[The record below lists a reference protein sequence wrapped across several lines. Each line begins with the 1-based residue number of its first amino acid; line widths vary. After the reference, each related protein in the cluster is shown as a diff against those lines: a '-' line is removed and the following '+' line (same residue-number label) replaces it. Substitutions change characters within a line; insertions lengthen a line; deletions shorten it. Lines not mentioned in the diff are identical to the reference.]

1 MAGEGGGEGA
11 CRNEQGAGGTRFI
24 ALLSDLVAQN
34 SSPPLLVFSSS
45 PLFTSSAFKPSICLG
60 AGGRCTSLF
69 TASADLVNSN
79 LLPSISSPYIAAMSF
94 DRLPIEIVHDVA
106 GFLPSTDCTTVSRV
120 SKTCRAA
127 AEPHLYRDPVFFVNC
142 EIRVRWLLAT
152 LLHRPK
158 LAAYI
163 KSIKFLGR
171 TPSYM
176 VATATASPRPSCDAC
191 EYIEDARAALDTAM
205 LDICGSQPDLA
216 WRRSSWKGA
225 VLADNYL
232 EGSLALIVCMAVNIK
247 VFAFR
252 PWYFRPE

>member
-127 AEPHLYRDPVFFVNC
+127 AEPHLYRDPVFFVNARSAFAGFLPLC
-142 EIRVRWLLAT
+142 YNAQSLQHTSSRSNSLDEPLHIWLQPQR
-152 LLHRPK
+152 LHRDQ
-158 LAAYI
+158 AAMRANTL
-163 KSIKFLGR
+163 KMLGPHS
-171 TPSYM
+171 T
-176 VATATASPRPSCDAC
+176 
-191 EYIEDARAALDTAM
+191 
-205 LDICGSQPDLA
+205 QP
-216 WRRSSWKGA
+216 
-225 VLADNYL
+225 
-232 EGSLALIVCMAVNIK
+232 C
-247 VFAFR
+247 
-252 PWYFRPE
+252 